1 MYVYCFVQREKDNVQ
16 LSNLIIINHAKGN
29 QSRFPRDIR
38 SGFYHKPAFCFEPNI
53 GIYFGHSNWFYG
65 CLSNIVSKFLLFL
78 HWNFL
83 TYAIL
88 PVWQIVSLL
97 FSPSKR
103 SPLLCIL
110 LWLRSE
116 VSFNERLKT
125 LLTCF
130 FRKLWILA
138 IPKCIKLPFMYILYT
153 HKED

>member
-1 MYVYCFVQREKDNVQ
+1 MYVYYFVQREKDNVQ

-38 SGFYHKPAFCFEPNI
+38 SGFYHKPAFRFEPNI
-53 GIYFGHSNWFYG
+53 GIFFGHSNWFYG
-65 CLSNIVSKFLLFL
+65 CLSNIVIKFLLFQ
-78 HWNFL
+78 HWIFYFGNS
-83 TYAIL
+83 TCWKIA
-88 PVWQIVSLL
+88 SLL